1 MADEQHFGNP
11 GQGGDKDRKHDRDK
25 DQMHDRDKDRQRDQG
40 KDQMHDRE
48 KDRQRDQDEDRM
60 HDGDR
65 DRQRDQDEDR
75 KRDPKHGRARE
86 KENIAKKD
94 ADPDRE
100 RKDNP
105 KDSGEFA
112 DPEDERSMEE
122 LHRAAMEK
130 EEQIPEEGNERGP
143 WWMYAIIIATLA
155 FGFFYMGRYL
165 GEISDQPHVL
175 FTTPAPPDLEPE
187 ELDLMATGQ
196 RVYTRLC
203 QSCHQQ
209 DGAGV
214 PGAFPPLG
222 GSDWVIGIPER
233 PVYIVLQGFQGEIVR
248 EGVTYNAVMPGFG
261 RLLSDEEVASVVT
274 YIRNSFGNEAPEV
287 LPEEVAEMRE
297 ASADRA
303 TGWTESE
310 LDDFIESQEGDVL

>member
-11 GQGGDKDRKHDRDK
+11 GQGRDQERKHDRD
-25 DQMHDRDKDRQRDQG
+25 QG
-40 KDQMHDRE
+40 NDNN
-48 KDRQRDQDEDRM
+48 
-60 HDGDR
+60 
-65 DRQRDQDEDR
+65 
-75 KRDPKHGRARE
+75 PKQ
-86 KENIAKKD
+86 D

-100 RKDNP
+100 KKKSL
-105 KDSGEFA
+105 KDSNEFS
-112 DPEDERSMEE
+112 DHEDERSIEE

-175 FTTPAPPDLEPE
+175 FTDPAPPDLEE
-187 ELDLMATGQ
+187 IELDLMAEGR

-222 GSDWVIGIPER
+222 GSDWVVGVPER
-233 PVYIVLQGFQGEIVR
+233 PVKIVLQGFQGEIVR

-274 YIRNSFGNEAPEV
+274 FIRNSFGNETPEV
-287 LPEEVAEMRE
+287 QPEEVAEMRE
-297 ASADRA
+297 STSGR
-303 TGWTESE
+303 TEQWTESE
-310 LDDFIESQEGDVL
+310 LDAFIDR

>member
-11 GQGGDKDRKHDRDK
+11 GQGGDKDRKRDRDKDQKHDRDK
-25 DQMHDRDKDRQRDQG
+25 DKEQDRDKDQ
-40 KDQMHDRE
+40 KH
-48 KDRQRDQDEDRM
+48 
-60 HDGDR
+60 DR
-65 DRQRDQDEDR
+65 DRD
-75 KRDPKHGRARE
+75 
-86 KENIAKKD
+86 KENVPKKD
-94 ADPDRE
+94 ADPDHE
-100 RKDNP
+100 KKGSQ
-105 KDSGEFA
+105 KDSGEFS
-112 DPEDERSMEE
+112 DLEDERSIEE
-122 LHRAAMEK
+122 LHRAALEK
-130 EEQIPEEGNERGP
+130 EAEIPEEGNERGP
-143 WWMYAIIIATLA
+143 WWMYAIIIITLA

-175 FTTPAPPDLEPE
+175 FTTPEPPDLEPE
-187 ELDLMATGQ
+187 ELDLMATGR

-248 EGVTYNAVMPGFG
+248 EGVPYNAVMPGFG

>member
-1 MADEQHFGNP
+1 MADEQQFGKP
-11 GQGGDKDRKHDRDK
+11 GQGRDQDRKQERDQDRNHEHDQDRNHGRDQERKHDP
-25 DQMHDRDKDRQRDQG
+25 DRDKENVPKKNVDRG
-40 KDQMHDRE
+40 RE
-48 KDRQRDQDEDRM
+48 K
-60 HDGDR
+60 
-65 DRQRDQDEDR
+65 
-75 KRDPKHGRARE
+75 
-86 KENIAKKD
+86 KES
-94 ADPDRE
+94 
-100 RKDNP
+100 P
-105 KDSGEFA
+105 KDSNEFA

-130 EEQIPEEGNERGP
+130 EEQLPEEGNERGP

-175 FTTPAPPDLEPE
+175 FTAPAPTDVEPE

-222 GSDWVIGIPER
+222 GSEWVVGVPER

-248 EGVTYNAVMPGFG
+248 EGVTYNAMMPGFG

-287 LPEEVAEMRE
+287 SPEEVAGMRE
-297 ASADRA
+297 VSADRTTA
-303 TGWTESE
+303 WTESE

>member
-11 GQGGDKDRKHDRDK
+11 GQGGDKDRKRDRDKDQKHDRDK
-25 DQMHDRDKDRQRDQG
+25 DKEQ
-40 KDQMHDRE
+40 
-48 KDRQRDQDEDRM
+48 
-60 HDGDR
+60 DR
-65 DRQRDQDEDR
+65 DRDNV
-75 KRDPKHGRARE
+75 PK
-86 KENIAKKD
+86 KN
-94 ADPDRE
+94 ADPDRQKKGS
-100 RKDNP
+100 R
-105 KDSGEFA
+105 KDSGEFT
-112 DPEDERSMEE
+112 DIEDERSIEE
-122 LHRAAMEK
+122 LHRAALEK

-175 FTTPAPPDLEPE
+175 FTDPVPPDLEE
-187 ELDLMATGQ
+187 VELDLMAEGR
-196 RVYTRLC
+196 RVYTRVC

-222 GSDWVIGIPER
+222 GSDWVVGVPER
-233 PVYIVLQGFQGEIVR
+233 PVKIVLQGFQGEIVR

-287 LPEEVAEMRE
+287 QPEEVAEMRE
-297 ASADRA
+297 ATSGITDQ
-303 TGWTESE
+303 WTESE
-310 LDDFIESQEGDVL
+310 LDAFIDR